1 MRLRRKP
8 PSSLRRENQMPSL
21 RRGDKPRRSFGVC
34 RKRRAQKL
42 QRRRAQAPRRPPGC
56 GSESAVGEVPERPS
70 SATGRERD
78 SQKQMSNRN
87 SKGAAKRTGEARFA
101 AARGCGWG
109 LWHKNDRRWI
119 KHPMSERRREYQTRG
134 EAAAAMVQMTAGRR
148 DALTNYFRISVAPRR
163 LVSHNVGTHAPRKEK
178 L

>member
-1 MRLRRKP
+1 MLLTKQAHRLP
-8 PSSLRRENQMPSL
+8 LAE
-21 RRGDKPRRSFGVC
+21 
-34 RKRRAQKL
+34 
-42 QRRRAQAPRRPPGC
+42 
-56 GSESAVGEVPERPS
+56 
-70 SATGRERD
+70 
-78 SQKQMSNRN
+78 
-87 SKGAAKRTGEARFA
+87 TGERKGTMGKSEKTEREKRGGSSG

-163 LVSHNVGTHAPRKEK
+163 LVSHNNQAQRSGD
-178 L
+178 

>member
-1 MRLRRKP
+1 MKP
-8 PSSLRRENQMPSL
+8 
-21 RRGDKPRRSFGVC
+21 
-34 RKRRAQKL
+34 KL
-42 QRRRAQAPRRPPGC
+42 NRP
-56 GSESAVGEVPERPS
+56 
-70 SATGRERD
+70 ATL
-78 SQKQMSNRN
+78 
-87 SKGAAKRTGEARFA
+87 A

-163 LVSHNVGTHAPRKEK
+163 LVRPNEKAEARGTAT
-178 L
+178 